1 MPAVKNGNDIGLYV
15 GGVLIGCLT
24 GASWSSS
31 RAEIDV
37 TCKDDNGNR
46 AIILGGQTTNITFN
60 GLFKPDSTYGLE
72 DLVDLYL
79 AGTEISLRFG
89 DGTELTIYQ
98 QAYLQELTWDAPL
111 NAGSTFS
118 GKFSATGTPVKTET

>member
-1 MPAVKNGNDIGLYV
+1 MPAVVNGNDIGIYV

-24 GASWSSS
+24 GGSWSSS

-37 TCKDDNGNR
+37 TCKDNNGDR
-46 AIILGGQTTNITFN
+46 AVILGGATTNISFN

-79 AGTEISLRFG
+79 AKTEVSLMFG
-89 DGTELTIYQ
+89 DGTNLSIYQ
-98 QAYLQELTWDAPL
+98 QAYLQELTWEAPL

-118 GKFSATGTPVKTET
+118 GKFSATGTPTKTET